1 MSYESAYSKFP
12 TQAKCVVRY
21 SAAWFDDTRSAHQC
35 GGLIVAPKHSTSIP
49 VIEHNCKYIA
59 GHAAAV
65 SRHAMLLSMPSGEN
79 AILLATS
86 GVSS

>member
-1 MSYESAYSKFP
+1 MIRDLLVNVA
-12 TQAKCVVRY
+12 VR
-21 SAAWFDDTRSAHQC
+21 
-35 GGLIVAPKHSTSIP
+35 IVAPKHSTSIP

-59 GHAAAV
+59 DHAEAI

-86 GVSS
+86 AVSS